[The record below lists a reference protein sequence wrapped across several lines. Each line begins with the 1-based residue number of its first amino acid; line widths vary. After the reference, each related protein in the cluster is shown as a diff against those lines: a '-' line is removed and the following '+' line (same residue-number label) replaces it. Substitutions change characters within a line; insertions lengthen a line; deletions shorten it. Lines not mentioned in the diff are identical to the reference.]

1 MICPICHKDTLMLM
15 PVPPVSNTGKRW
27 ILGYCT
33 NPFCGYR
40 DPNTGFCGESTS
52 VDVGKSEEVE
62 LCNDLPGL
70 Q

>member
-33 NPFCGYR
+33 NPFCG
-40 DPNTGFCGESTS
+40 ESTF
-52 VDVGKSEEVE
+52 VDEGKSEEVE
-62 LCNDLPGL
+62 LRNDLSSMS
-70 Q
+70 